1 MVPLKHLLGLR
12 FPQQIAN
19 FLLIVVDGV
28 LADLLFVILVV
39 LFDALC

>member
-1 MVPLKHLLGLR
+1 MVPLEHLLGLR
-12 FPQQIAN
+12 FPQQKAN
-19 FLLIVVDGV
+19 FLFVIVDGV